1 MIFVTVGAQMPFD
14 RLIRA
19 VDDWSAHHRRL
30 DVFAQI
36 GRDAWK
42 PKHIRWSEFLGPK
55 EFRDNVVHSDVV
67 IAHAGMGS
75 ILTALELSKPI
86 VVMPRRGDL
95 HETRNDHQ
103 IATAKQFLA
112 QGRVLVAFDESH
124 LWEKLEQLAT
134 FRPGQQISSQ
144 ASPRLIAT
152 LREFINRGQC
162 DNHQTAMGGIGLMAA
177 KQAAY
182 DIVVPNAAPL
192 GLPFE
197 TVGSGDH
204 Q

>member
-19 VDDWSAHHRRL
+19 VDEWSAHHRRT

-36 GRDAWK
+36 GRDAWR

-55 EFRDNVVHSDVV
+55 EFRDNVTDSDAV

-103 IATAKQFLA
+103 VATAKQFLA
-112 QGRVLVAFDESH
+112 QGRILVAFDESH
-124 LWEKLEQLAT
+124 LWEKLEHLST
-134 FRPGQQISSQ
+134 FKAGEQISPQ
-144 ASPRLIAT
+144 ASPRLIGAI
-152 LREFINRGQC
+152 RAFIKGA
-162 DNHQTAMGGIGLMAA
+162 DEKHITHPSVG
-177 KQAAY
+177 
-182 DIVVPNAAPL
+182 L
-192 GLPFE
+192 GLRSASLVAHDLVMPESIPLMGSME
-197 TVGSGDH
+197 TVSSDNR
-204 Q
+204 